1 MRKLLPGV
9 IITGALT
16 LTSTPTFAISSQADV
31 ATPETYINHTIDQA
45 IDVDGLYGCQC
56 VDLFSDFH
64 FAYTGRW
71 LSTAGTGAA
80 YGLWYANLYNAGDD
94 YILITD
100 PTQLRAGDIVIFSGG
115 DYGHVG
121 MATSG
126 YHNGFVTLLGENQGG
141 VPCAEGGSTTNII
154 EMSLDGF
161 MGAFRPKIYIE
172 KPKPVEKPVEKK
184 EAKPEVKEDPM
195 LVEIEVEK
203 ESTVDVKQER
213 NTTILPSYGLYFTQ
227 EYGKPLLDKL
237 NVTLKE
243 GE

>member
-1 MRKLLPGV
+1 MRKLLSGV
-9 IITGALT
+9 IGASALA
-16 LTSTPTFAISSQADV
+16 LFSTPTFAISSLADV
-31 ATPETYINHTIDQA
+31 VSPQTYIDHTINQV

-64 FAYTGRW
+64 YAYTGRW

-80 YGLWYANLYNAGDD
+80 YGLWYANQYNAGND

-100 PTQLRAGDIVIFSGG
+100 PAELKPGDIVIFSGG

-126 YHNGFVTLLGENQGG
+126 HHDGFVTLLGENQGG

-154 EMSLDGF
+154 EMNLDGF

-172 KPKPVEKPVEKK
+172 EPKLVEKPAEKK
-184 EAKPEVKEDPM
+184 EEKPEVKEEPM
-195 LVEIEVEK
+195 PVETEVE
-203 ESTVDVKQER
+203 ER
-213 NTTILPSYGLYFTQ
+213 SIENEYKRLPVLGEFGILEGQQTQ
-227 EYGKPLLDKL
+227 VVLISVNRSIREEK
-237 NVTLKE
+237 
-243 GE
+243 